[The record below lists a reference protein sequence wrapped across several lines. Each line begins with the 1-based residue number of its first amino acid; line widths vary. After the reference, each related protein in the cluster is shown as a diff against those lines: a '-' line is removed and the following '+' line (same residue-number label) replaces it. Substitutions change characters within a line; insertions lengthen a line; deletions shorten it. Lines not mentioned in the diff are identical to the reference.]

1 MEFSPGRTLPI
12 TVIQQ
17 KLHITMIQP
26 EASEAITTN
35 SIVDWNSL
43 L

>member
-17 KLHITMIQP
+17 KLHITTQQP
-26 EASEAITTN
+26 EASKA
-35 SIVDWNSL
+35 
-43 L
+43 